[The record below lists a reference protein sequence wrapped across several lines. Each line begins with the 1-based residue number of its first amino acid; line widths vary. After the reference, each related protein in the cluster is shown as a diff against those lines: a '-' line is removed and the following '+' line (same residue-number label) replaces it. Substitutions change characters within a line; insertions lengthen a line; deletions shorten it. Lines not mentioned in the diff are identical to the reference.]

1 MKGPRDFKYA
11 FKAQMNTQM
20 NAQTPNVGLMQIGL
34 LKGSKLQKKFQTNS
48 AHVTRTQ
55 EIFTFLYKF
64 HNLYKQT

>member
-55 EIFTFLYKF
+55 
-64 HNLYKQT
+64 